1 MDENTAEARP
11 FPLTEAPTYH
21 IRTFGCQ
28 MNVHDSERM
37 AGILA
42 ESGYRSTD
50 DPEKASLIIVNTCTV
65 RDKADNKAL
74 SDLGRLRL
82 LKKGEGEKI
91 LAVTGCMAEREQE
104 RLHRM
109 MPEIDLVAG
118 PAQVRNLLP
127 MIDRLRTEKRFQL
140 GRDFDLPEMTTPP
153 AVRPPGVTA
162 LVTVQEGCD
171 KACSYCVVPRTRGPE
186 RSRPIG
192 AIISEVRTLVQE
204 GYREVTLLGQN
215 VNGYGKNAPEGEG
228 FADLLLALDAVDGL
242 SRIRFTTSHP
252 SDLDLPT
259 IKAMACSSK
268 VMPHLHLPVQS
279 GSDRMLSLMDRGYTL
294 DGYREKV
301 RHLRESIPHVA
312 LTTDLIVGFC
322 EESEED
328 FQQTLEV
335 VSEFRFD
342 GAFCFI
348 YSPRPGT
355 PAFEREGMPDRAV
368 SLDRF
373 RRLDELMSALVL
385 EKNRGRIGS
394 TEEIL
399 VERVDPEARTFS
411 GRTPHFRTVRCRLS
425 ETEPF
430 PLLGDI
436 VSVRIDSC
444 SKAGLAGVSA

>member
-1 MDENTAEARP
+1 MEKHATDSPSSLQQTP
-11 FPLTEAPTYH
+11 SYH

-42 ESGYRSTD
+42 EAGYRSTD
-50 DPEKASLIIVNTCTV
+50 DPEAASLIIVNTCTV
-65 RDKADNKAL
+65 RDKADQKAL

-104 RLHRM
+104 RLHRV

-127 MIDRLRTEKRFQL
+127 MIDRLRAEKQFQL

-171 KACSYCVVPRTRGPE
+171 KSCSYCVVPRTRGPE
-186 RSRPIG
+186 RSRPI
-192 AIISEVRTLVQE
+192 ASIVSEVRGLVSQ

-215 VNGYGKNAPEGEG
+215 VNGYGKGAPKGEG
-228 FADLLLALDAVDGL
+228 FADLLLALDRVEGL
-242 SRIRFTTSHP
+242 LRIRFTTSHP

-259 IKAMACSSK
+259 IEAMARSAK

-279 GSDRMLSLMDRGYTL
+279 GSDRMLRLMERGYTL
-294 DGYREKV
+294 EEYREKI
-301 RHLRESIPHVA
+301 RHLRAAIPDVA

-328 FQQTLEV
+328 FQRTLEAV
-335 VSEFRFD
+335 AEFRFD

-355 PAFEREGMPDRAV
+355 PAYGREGLPDRSV

-373 RRLDELMSALVL
+373 RRLDDLLTGMVL
-385 EKNRGRIGS
+385 EKNRGRIGA

-399 VERVDPEARTFS
+399 VERADEASRTFS
-411 GRTPHFRTVRCRLS
+411 GRSPHFRTVRGRLS
-425 ETEPF
+425 DTGPLPSPGETARVTIE
-430 PLLGDI
+430 
-436 VSVRIDSC
+436 SC
-444 SKAGLAGVSA
+444 TKAGLAGVRI

>member
-1 MDENTAEARP
+1 MDNTTP
-11 FPLTEAPTYH
+11 DSLAPSSVPPAYH

-42 ESGYRSTD
+42 EAGYLPTD
-50 DPEKASLIIVNTCTV
+50 DPEQASLIIVNTCTV
-65 RDKADNKAL
+65 RDKADQKAL
-74 SDLGRLRL
+74 SDLGRLRV
-82 LKKGEGEKI
+82 LKKEGGEKI

-104 RLHRM
+104 RLHRI

-127 MIDRLRTEKRFQL
+127 MIDRLRAEKRFQL

-162 LVTVQEGCD
+162 LLTVQEGCD

-186 RSRPIG
+186 RSRPIES
-192 AIISEVRTLVQE
+192 IVSEARSLVEQ

-215 VNGYGKNAPEGEG
+215 VNGYGKGAPRGEG
-228 FADLLLALDAVDGL
+228 FADLLRALDHVDGL
-242 SRIRFTTSHP
+242 LRIRFTTSHP
-252 SDLDLPT
+252 SDLDLST
-259 IKAMACSSK
+259 IDAMARSSK

-279 GSDRMLSLMDRGYTL
+279 GSNRMLAAMERGYTL
-294 DGYREKV
+294 EEYREKI
-301 RHLRESIPHVA
+301 RHLRAAIPEVA

-322 EESEED
+322 DESEED
-328 FQQTLEV
+328 FRQTLDAV
-335 VSEFRFD
+335 AEFRFD

-355 PAFEREGMPDRAV
+355 PAYGREGIPDRAV

-373 RRLDELMSALVL
+373 RRLDELLARMVL
-385 EKNRGRIGS
+385 EKNRGRIGMA
-394 TEEIL
+394 EEIL
-399 VERVDPEARTFS
+399 VERVDLESRFFS
-411 GRTPHFRTVRCRLS
+411 GRTPHFRTVRSRLLEG
-425 ETEPF
+425 ETPPSPGE
-430 PLLGDI
+430 I
-436 VSVRIDSC
+436 VRVRIGSC
-444 SKAGLAGVSA
+444 TKADLSGARV